1 MPKLRGWGSLILSN
15 LRRLGHFFFFG
26 GGGGGVK
33 TLNFNILECYRKM
46 NILGL

>member
-15 LRRLGHFFFFG
+15 LRRLGHFFFFFFL
-26 GGGGGVK
+26 GGVK